1 MCVKQER
8 YWMKQ
13 QKNEIKIAFF
23 DIDGTLIDFDK
34 ESISEKT
41 KTALNGLRKNGIR
54 IVLATGRAPVTLPQ
68 FDGVEFDAFLT
79 FNGSCCYNEK
89 DTIFSKPIPHSDV
102 EQIIKNATKMDRP
115 VSVATKKRVA
125 ANGKDKDLQD
135 YYTIVKLPLEIA
147 VDFEQII
154 KDDVYQIMV
163 GSRKE
168 EYPYLIKEA
177 PNAQITAWW
186 ERAVDI
192 IPKDSG
198 KGNGVDR
205 ILDYYHL
212 TREQALAF
220 GDGGNDIEMLQT
232 VGTGVAMGNA
242 SEEVKLSANEVCKS
256 VSEDGV
262 YHYCLEHGLI

>member
-1 MCVKQER
+1 MEL
-8 YWMKQ
+8 
-13 QKNEIKIAFF
+13 QKNEIEIAFF

-34 ESISEKT
+34 EGISEKT
-41 KTALNGLRKNGIR
+41 KEALNRLKKNNIL
-54 IVLATGRAPVTLPQ
+54 IVLATGRAPVTLPE

-79 FNGSCCYNEK
+79 FNGSFCYNKKE
-89 DTIFSKPIPHSDV
+89 TIFSKPIPQEDV
-102 EQIIKNATKMDRP
+102 KQIIENATELNRP

-125 ANGKDKDLQD
+125 ANGRDKDLED
-135 YYTIVKLPLEIA
+135 YYTIVKLQLDVAE
-147 VDFEQII
+147 DFREVI
-154 KDDVYQIMV
+154 KEDVYQIMV
-163 GSRKE
+163 GSQKE
-168 EYPYLIKEA
+168 EYSSLMKEA

-198 KGNGVDR
+198 KGNGVDK

-212 TREQALAF
+212 NRTQALAF

-242 SEEVKLSANEVCKS
+242 SEEVKISANEVCKP
-256 VSEDGV
+256 VSEDGI